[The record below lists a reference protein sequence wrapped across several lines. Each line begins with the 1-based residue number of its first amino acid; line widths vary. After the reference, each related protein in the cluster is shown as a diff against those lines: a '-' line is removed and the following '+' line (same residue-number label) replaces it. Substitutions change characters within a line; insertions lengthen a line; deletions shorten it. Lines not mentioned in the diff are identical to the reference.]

1 MSSIEDNVTIQEGCD
16 RVCKLD
22 DVDWSDASVPK
33 ARSLTSSS
41 QTLSMTSTG
50 RRQLQGVRLAG
61 RDDVNPIIE
70 SNCS

>member
-41 QTLSMTSTG
+41 PILSMISTG
-50 RRQLQGVRLAG
+50 RRELQGVRLAG
-61 RDDVNPIIE
+61 RDHDDPMIKSSCV
-70 SNCS
+70 